1 MSINSILSR
10 LTYLQKI
17 MLITVCGILVGG
29 GALFAYLL
37 RAHTYLGEDS
47 SACVNCHIMS
57 PYYATWMHSS
67 HSRNAT
73 CNDCHV
79 PHENIARKY
88 AFKGMDG
95 MKHVAMFLTRSE
107 DMSPKIGD
115 AGAQVVMNN
124 CIRCHTELNTTMVN
138 TGKVDYMMTKV
149 GEGKVCWD
157 CHRQIPH
164 GGTNSLAKTP
174 NSIVPMPKSAVP
186 DWLQS
191 MLKSK

>member
-1 MSINSILSR
+1 MIKIPLISHLS
-10 LTYLQKI
+10 YLQKVV
-17 MLITVCGILVGG
+17 LVACCGIIVGG
-29 GALFAYLL
+29 GFLFMYLL
-37 RAHTYLGEDS
+37 RAHTYLGNDS

-67 HSRNAT
+67 HSRDAT

-95 MKHVAMFLTRSE
+95 MKHVALFLTKSE
-107 DMSPKIGD
+107 TMSPKIGD

-138 TGKVDYMMTKV
+138 TGKVDYMMTQV

-157 CHRQIPH
+157 CHRQVPH
-164 GGTNSLAKTP
+164 GGTNSLARTP
-174 NSIVPMPKSAVP
+174 AAIVPMPKTTVP
-186 DWLQS
+186 DWLQGV
-191 MLKSK
+191 LN